1 MKTYSCYDLGMN
13 VSGEKFILPFDV
25 DEKDET
31 IIEKTIESFSEVYE
45 RQLFTDRVKD
55 DKISQNKWDKD
66 KMDVKCMY
74 EGNCEYY
81 PFTFVIEFFRI
92 NYKKNE
98 KPYYYSDT
106 HTEVKDGQVMISIMI
121 EQEEGDLL
129 EELIEYR
136 TMPGL
141 VEKLKL
147 KKYTFWAKKF

>member
-1 MKTYSCYDLGMN
+1 MKTYSRYDLEMN
-13 VSGEKFILPFDV
+13 VSGEKFILPFDF

-31 IIEKTIESFSEVYE
+31 VIEKIIESFSQLYE

-55 DKISQNKWDKD
+55 DKISQNKWNQD

-81 PFTFVIEFFRI
+81 PFTFVIEFFRMK
-92 NYKKNE
+92 YKNNE
-98 KPYYYSDT
+98 KPYYHSDT
-106 HTEVKDGQVMISIMI
+106 HTEVKDGQPMISITI

-136 TMPGL
+136 TIPGL

-147 KKYTFWAKKF
+147 KKYTLSKKF